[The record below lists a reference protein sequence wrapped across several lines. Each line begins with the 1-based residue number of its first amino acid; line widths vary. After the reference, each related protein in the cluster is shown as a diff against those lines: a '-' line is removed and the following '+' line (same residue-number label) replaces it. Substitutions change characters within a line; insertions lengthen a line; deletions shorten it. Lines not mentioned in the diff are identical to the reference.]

1 MIPGSFTYLKP
12 GSLDEAIALLGQHPE
27 DGKLLAGG
35 QSLIP
40 IMRFRLAEPAYLI
53 DINGLRGLDEIAE
66 TGDHLSIGALTREYQ
81 IDKSE
86 VIRQSYPIL
95 IDTASMVADPLVR
108 NLATVGGNLAH
119 ADPANDHPATML
131 ALRATVVAR
140 GPNGERNIPIDDLFV
155 DAFTTCLQPDEI
167 LTEIR
172 VPKPAPRSGAAYV
185 KFERKVGD
193 YAIAA
198 TAAYVELGSDGT
210 ITQAG
215 IGLTNA
221 SYKPLRG
228 TKAEAALVGHPASTT
243 TFKQAAAEAAAEA
256 DPGSDLRGS
265 SEYKRAMVRTMTL
278 RALTLA
284 ASRAGI
290 EPHE

>member
-1 MIPGSFTYLKP
+1 MIPGSFTYLRP
-12 GSLDEAIALLGQHPE
+12 GSLDEAIGLLGQHAE

-53 DINGLRGLDEIAE
+53 DINRIPALDGITE
-66 TGDHLSIGALTREYQ
+66 TSDGLSIGALTREYQ
-81 IDKSE
+81 IDRSE
-86 VIRQSYPIL
+86 AIRQRYPIL
-95 IDTASMVADPLVR
+95 VDTASMIADPLVR

-131 ALRATVVAR
+131 ALRASVVAR
-140 GPNGERNIPIDDLFV
+140 GPQGERVIPIDDLFV
-155 DAFTTCLQPDEI
+155 EAFTTSLRPDEI

-172 VPKPAPRSGAAYV
+172 IPKPSARSGAAYL

-198 TAAYVELGSDGT
+198 TAACLELGADGT
-210 ITQAG
+210 ISRAG
-215 IGLTNA
+215 VALANA
-221 SYKPLRG
+221 SYMPLRAA
-228 TKAEAALVGHPASTT
+228 KAEAVLTGQPPSALL
-243 TFKQAAAEAAAEA
+243 FKEAAEAASAEA

-265 SEYKRAMVRTMTL
+265 ADYKRAMIRTMTT
-278 RALTLA
+278 RALRLA
-284 ASRAGI
+284 AERAGVAVQ
-290 EPHE
+290 

>member
-1 MIPGSFTYLKP
+1 MIPGPFTYLKP
-12 GSLDEAIALLGQHPE
+12 GSLDEAIGMLTEHAD

-53 DINGLRGLDEIAE
+53 DINHVDGLNDITEN
-66 TGDHLSIGALTREYQ
+66 GDYLSIGALTREYQ
-81 IDKSE
+81 IDRSE
-86 VIRQSYPIL
+86 VIRQRYPIL
-95 IDTASMVADPLVR
+95 IDTASMIADPLVR

-131 ALRATVVAR
+131 ALRASVVAR
-140 GPNGERNIPIDDLFV
+140 GPQGERIIPIDDLFV

-172 VPKPAPRSGAAYV
+172 VPKLVPNSGAAYV

-198 TAAYVELGSDGT
+198 TAAYLEMGTGGT
-210 ITQAG
+210 ISTAG

-221 SYKPLRG
+221 SYKPLRAN
-228 TKAEAALVGHPASTT
+228 KAEATLTGQAPSVDL
-243 TFKQAAAEAAAEA
+243 FKVAAGSAAQEA

-265 SEYKRAMVRTMTL
+265 ADYKRAMIRTMTF
-278 RALTLA
+278 RALMQA
-284 ASRAGI
+284 AERAGV
-290 EPHE
+290 ELQ

>member
-12 GSLDEAIALLGQHPE
+12 GSLDEAIGMLTEHVD

-53 DINGLRGLDEIAE
+53 DINHIDGLTGISEN
-66 TGDHLSIGALTREYQ
+66 GDHLSIGALTREYQ
-81 IDKSE
+81 IDGSE
-86 VIRQSYPIL
+86 LIQQRYPIL
-95 IDTASMVADPLVR
+95 IDTAQMVADPLVR

-131 ALRATVVAR
+131 ALRASVVAR
-140 GPNGERNIPIDDLFV
+140 GPNGERTIPIDELFV

-172 VPKPAPRSGAAYV
+172 VPKPVPNSGAAYV

-198 TAAYVELGSDGT
+198 TAAYLEIGVDGK
-210 ITQAG
+210 IAKAG
-215 IGLTNA
+215 VGLTNA
-221 SYKPLRG
+221 SYKPLRAVN
-228 TKAEAALVGHPASTT
+228 AEAALTGQTPSTSV
-243 TFKQAAAEAAAEA
+243 FKEAAAAAAAEA

-265 SEYKRAMVRTMTL
+265 ADYKRAMIRTMTF
-278 RALTLA
+278 RALKQA
-284 ASRAGI
+284 AARAGV
-290 EPHE
+290 ELQ

>member
-1 MIPGSFTYLKP
+1 MIPGAFTYLKP
-12 GSLDEAIALLGQHPE
+12 GNLDEAIGMLTEHAA

-53 DINGLRGLDEIAE
+53 DINGIGGLDHIREN
-66 TGDHLSIGALTREYQ
+66 GDHLAIGALTREYQ
-81 IDKSE
+81 IDRSE
-86 VIRQSYPIL
+86 LIKQRYPIL
-95 IDTASMVADPLVR
+95 TDTSTMIADPLVR

-131 ALRATVVAR
+131 ALRASVVAR
-140 GPNGERNIPIDDLFV
+140 GPQGERTIPIDDLFV

-172 VPKPAPRSGAAYV
+172 VPQPTPNSGAAYV

-198 TAAYVELGSDGT
+198 TAAYLELGSDGT
-210 ITQAG
+210 ISKAG

-221 SYKPLRG
+221 SYKPLRAS
-228 TKAEAALVGHPASTT
+228 KAEATLTGQTPSNAL
-243 TFKQAAAEAAAEA
+243 FKDAAAAASQEA

-265 SEYKRAMVRTMTL
+265 SDYKRAMIRTMTF
-278 RALTLA
+278 RALKQA
-284 ASRAGI
+284 AERAGVTLQ
-290 EPHE
+290 

>member
-1 MIPGSFTYLKP
+1 MIPGAFTYLKP
-12 GSLDEAIALLGQHPE
+12 QSMDEAVGLLTEHA
-27 DGKLLAGG
+27 DNGKILAGG

-53 DINGLRGLDEIAE
+53 DINHLPGMDSIQED
-66 TGDHLSIGALTREYQ
+66 GDYLSIGALTREYQ
-81 IDKSE
+81 VDKSQF
-86 VIRQSYPIL
+86 IQQRYPIL
-95 IDTASMVADPLVR
+95 ADTASMVADPLVR

-131 ALRATVVAR
+131 ALRASVVAH
-140 GPNGERNIPIDDLFV
+140 GPNGERVIPIDDFFV
-155 DAFTTCLQPDEI
+155 DAFTTCLEPTEV
-167 LTEIR
+167 LTEVRI
-172 VPKPAPRSGAAYV
+172 PKPGAISGGAYV

-198 TAAYVELGSDGT
+198 TAAYLELGADGK
-210 ITQAG
+210 ISKVG

-228 TKAEAALVGHPASTT
+228 ARAEAALAGQSATSSV
-243 TFKQAAAEAAAEA
+243 FKEAAAAAAAEA

-265 SEYKRAMVRTMTL
+265 AEYKRAMIRTMTF
-278 RALTLA
+278 RALKLA
-284 ASRAGI
+284 AERAGI
-290 EPHE
+290 QVQ

>member
-1 MIPGSFTYLKP
+1 
-12 GSLDEAIALLGQHPE
+12 
-27 DGKLLAGG
+27 
-35 QSLIP
+35 
-40 IMRFRLAEPAYLI
+40 MRFRLAEPEYLI
-53 DINGLRGLDEIAE
+53 DINHIAGLDGINEN
-66 TGDHLSIGALTREYQ
+66 DDYLSIGALTREYQ
-81 IDKSE
+81 IDKSD
-86 VIRQSYPIL
+86 VIRQHFPIL

-131 ALRATVVAR
+131 ALRASVVAR
-140 GPNGERNIPIDDLFV
+140 GPHGEREIQIDDLFV
-155 DAFTTCLQPDEI
+155 DAFTTCLRPDEI

-172 VPKPAPRSGAAYV
+172 VPKPALGSGAAYV

-198 TAAYVELGSDGT
+198 TAAHLEFGSDGK
-210 ITQAG
+210 IEKAG

-228 TKAEAALVGHPASTT
+228 DNAEVALVGQMPSTAV
-243 TFKQAAAEAAAEA
+243 FKQAAAAAAAEA

-265 SEYKRAMVRTMTL
+265 ADYKRAMIRTMTL

-284 ASRAGI
+284 AERAGI
-290 EPHE
+290 EVQ

>member
-12 GSLDEAIALLGQHPE
+12 GSLDEAIGLLGDHAD
-27 DGKLLAGG
+27 DGKILAGG

-40 IMRFRLAEPAYLI
+40 IMRFRLAEPGYLI
-53 DINGLRGLDEIAE
+53 DINHIGGLDDIAE
-66 TGDHLSIGALTREYQ
+66 NGDYLSIGALTREYQ
-81 IDKSE
+81 IDRSD
-86 VIRQSYPIL
+86 VIRQRYPIL

-131 ALRATVVAR
+131 ALRASVVAR
-140 GPNGERNIPIDDLFV
+140 GPQGERVIPIDDLFV

-172 VPKPAPRSGAAYV
+172 VPKPAANSGAAYI

-198 TAAYVELGSDGT
+198 TAAYLELGADGK
-210 ITQAG
+210 IMKSG
-215 IGLTNA
+215 VGLTNA
-221 SYKPLRG
+221 SYKPLRAAN
-228 TKAEAALVGHPASTT
+228 AETALNGQTPSTSIFKDAA
-243 TFKQAAAEAAAEA
+243 QAASAEA

-265 SEYKRAMVRTMTL
+265 ADYKRAMIRTMTF
-278 RALTLA
+278 RALKLA
-284 ASRAGI
+284 AERAGI
-290 EPHE
+290 ALQ

>member
-1 MIPGSFTYLKP
+1 MIPGSFTYFKP
-12 GSLDEAIALLGQHPE
+12 ESLDEAIKLLGEHP
-27 DGKLLAGG
+27 DGKLMAGG

-40 IMRFRLAEPAYLI
+40 IMRFRLAEPAYII
-53 DINGLRGLDEIAE
+53 DINGLAGLDHVAE
-66 TGDHLSIGALTREYQ
+66 NGDHLSIGALTREYE
-81 IDKSE
+81 IDRSDL
-86 VIRQSYPIL
+86 VRQRYPI
-95 IDTASMVADPLVR
+95 INDTASTIADPLVR

-131 ALRATVVAR
+131 ALRASVVAR
-140 GPNGERNIPIDDLFV
+140 GPKGERVIPIDDFFV
-155 DAFTTCLQPDEI
+155 DAFTTSLDPEEI

-172 VPKPAPRSGAAYV
+172 IPKPPANSGAAYV

-198 TAAYVELGSDGT
+198 TAAYLELGADGK
-210 ITQAG
+210 IVNAG

-228 TKAEAALVGHPASTT
+228 VKAEAELNGQAPSLEV
-243 TFKQAAAEAAAEA
+243 FKSAAEAASQES

-265 SEYKRAMVRTMTL
+265 ADYKRAMIRTMTL
-278 RALTLA
+278 RALNKA
-284 ASRAGI
+284 AERAGVAV
-290 EPHE
+290 

>member
-1 MIPGSFTYLKP
+1 MIPGSFTYLKA
-12 GSLDEAIALLGQHPE
+12 GSLDEAIGLLTQHID

-53 DINGLRGLDEIAE
+53 DINHIDGLDGIAE
-66 TGDHLSIGALTREYQ
+66 NGDHLSIGALTREYQ
-81 IDKSE
+81 IDRSE
-86 VIRQSYPIL
+86 LIHQRYPIL
-95 IDTASMVADPLVR
+95 TDTSSMVADPLVR
-108 NLATVGGNLAH
+108 NLATIGGNLAH

-131 ALRATVVAR
+131 ALRATVIAR
-140 GPNGERNIPIDDLFV
+140 GPHGERAIPIDDLFV

-172 VPKPAPRSGAAYV
+172 VPKPAPNSGAAYV

-198 TAAYVELGSDGT
+198 TGAYLELGDGK
-210 ITQAG
+210 IVKAG
-215 IGLTNA
+215 VGLTNA
-221 SYKPLRG
+221 SYKPMRATRAESVLIG
-228 TKAEAALVGHPASTT
+228 QTPSTSVFKEAAAA
-243 TFKQAAAEAAAEA
+243 AAAES

-265 SEYKRAMVRTMTL
+265 ADYKRAMIRTMTF
-278 RALTLA
+278 RALKQA
-284 ASRAGI
+284 AARAGV
-290 EPHE
+290 ELQ